1 MRSFKISNMFIF
13 DRFRPIF
20 SRATNDILPRKLNLN
35 AHFKFFNTQ
44 SNTWNRFYN
53 SQNVISKNN
62 SEWSKGGFD
71 FEQYKNSFKS
81 LFCAA
86 GLSYTYCMGNDNI
99 DNELER
105 EEKLENTDVELVSTE
120 NETPVFDPFEDKNVI
135 YYHKKF
141 TYESPSKDS
150 KYFFEIKRY
159 RHPSTETVLPETLD
173 KIRDEIGD
181 DFDSV
186 DKDHFESFFRSPFYV
201 KFKRIM
207 SHHLNDFESVKPV
220 VYSNG
225 EESKKERARSEP
237 FWVVLT
243 KTAPAFFSN
252 AFIAVCG
259 SVFALWKIA
268 ENTVSQKFTDFMS
281 NHFVASYEAIKAK
294 RYHTL
299 ITSAISHTSFLHF
312 GLNCMF
318 FHQLMKTFQNN
329 MAFQTAPVN
338 STIQSFAR
346 SFFSANHIFPGSYSA
361 KTKKAGAVN
370 TNDIFN
376 VLLLSAILSSLGHVL
391 MYKTPVVGASGAISG
406 LMYLLASTFPNT
418 YFKTVFPLP
427 GMNLSILQIGQLF
440 VATNLYFLMY
450 VKGSNIAWAA
460 HLFGMAGGALYCLF
474 QQYVNKRP
482 GFYNPILLSIKTAK
496 GQWKRT
502 FHRFF
507 KNVN

>member
-1 MRSFKISNMFIF
+1 
-13 DRFRPIF
+13 
-20 SRATNDILPRKLNLN
+20 
-35 AHFKFFNTQ
+35 
-44 SNTWNRFYN
+44 
-53 SQNVISKNN
+53 
-62 SEWSKGGFD
+62 
-71 FEQYKNSFKS
+71 
-81 LFCAA
+81 
-86 GLSYTYCMGNDNI
+86 MGNDNF
-99 DNELER
+99 DDESEKEKL
-105 EEKLENTDVELVSTE
+105 EKLENTNVELVSTE
-120 NETPVFDPFEDKNVI
+120 NETPVFDPFEDNNVI

-159 RHPSTETVLPETLD
+159 RQPSTETMLPETLN
-173 KIRDEIGD
+173 KIQSEIRD

-186 DKDHFESFFRSPFYV
+186 AKDHFESFFRSPFYV

-207 SHHLNDFESVKPV
+207 SHHVNDLENVKPI

-225 EESKKERARSEP
+225 EESKKEKAKSEP

-243 KTAPAFFSN
+243 KTTPAFFSN
-252 AFIAVCG
+252 AFIAICG
-259 SVFALWKIA
+259 SVFALWKLA

-318 FHQLMKTFQNN
+318 FHQLMKTFHNN

-346 SFFSANHIFPGSYSA
+346 SFFSANHIFPGSYQA

-376 VLLLSAILSSLGHVL
+376 VLLLSAVLSSLGHVL

-482 GFYNPILLSIKTAK
+482 GFYNPVLLSIKTAK

-502 FHRFF
+502 FQRFF
-507 KNVN
+507 KHVN